1 MPRQPLPPGPP
12 GHLILGHLLQYR
24 RDPLTFLSTCARD
37 YGDIAYLK
45 IANYPFFLVSHPDY
59 VEQILVRN
67 HDKLK
72 KDRMLRSRSGREL
85 FGNGLLVSSGEHWRR
100 QRQIVQPAFRNDKM
114 EHYAE
119 ITRSRTQAL
128 LATWREGEIYDMHAE
143 MSRLILGIAGE
154 AFFGADVAPD
164 ADHVVKALIP
174 IAEQFAAQGS
184 PWSILRR
191 VLPTPA
197 RFRYHQALAR
207 LNKVVYDLIDERRRR
222 STVDREDLLSMLIQM
237 PQDGGQP
244 LTDQQVRDE
253 VMTFFL
259 AGHETTALAVCWTLL
274 LLARNPEVQAQVAA
288 EASRARE
295 GAGLPKAAV
304 GRYGYLD
311 AVLKESLRLYPP
323 VWILARAVT
332 EAFGLGGFEVAAGMQ
347 VVISPW
353 IIHRDPRFF
362 DRPEQFDP
370 SRWSS
375 RPVAGTPR
383 YAYLPFGVGPRACV
397 GQSLAM
403 MEAALILAAVSGQ
416 FTVEPGARQE
426 VVPMAGITLRPGG
439 GVPLRV
445 QRRKASA

>member
-1 MPRQPLPPGPP
+1 MSREPLPPSPP
-12 GHLILGHLLQYR
+12 AHLIFGHLLEYR
-24 RDPLTFLSTCARD
+24 RDPLTFLSTCARE
-37 YGDIAYLK
+37 YGDIVYLK
-45 IANYPFFLVSHPDY
+45 MANYPFFLVSHPDY
-59 VEQILVRN
+59 IEQILVKN

-72 KDRMLRSRSGREL
+72 KDRMLRSRSSREL

-100 QRQIVQPAFRNDKM
+100 QRQIILPAFRNDKM

-119 ITRSRTQAL
+119 IILPRTKAL
-128 LATWREGEIYDMHAE
+128 LAVWREGEIYDMHAE

-154 AFFGADVAPD
+154 VFFGADVARE
-164 ADHVVKALIP
+164 ADHVAQALIP

-184 PWSILRR
+184 PWSVLRR

-197 RFRYHQALAR
+197 SFRYHHALAE
-207 LNKVVYDLIDERRRR
+207 LNKVVYSLIEERRQR
-222 STVDREDLLSMLIQM
+222 STVDREDLLSMLIQTL
-237 PQDGGQP
+237 PDGGRR

-274 LLARNPEVQAQVAA
+274 LLAHNPKVQAQVAA
-288 EASRARE
+288 EASLARE
-295 GAGLPKAAV
+295 DVSAPKVAV
-304 GRYGYLD
+304 GRSGYLD

-323 VWILARAVT
+323 VWVLARAVV
-332 EAFGLGGFEVAAGMQ
+332 EPFELGGFEVPTGTQ
-347 VVISPW
+347 VVISQW

-370 SRWSS
+370 SRWF
-375 RPVAGTPR
+375 PPPIAGMPR

-403 MEAALILAAVSGQ
+403 MESALILAAVIKQ
-416 FTVEPGARQE
+416 FTVEPGASQE
-426 VVPMAGITLRPGG
+426 VLPSAGITLRPDGG
-439 GVPLRV
+439 ISLRV
-445 QRRKASA
+445 RARRT